1 MQFFWVG
8 GCASTT
14 AVRNR
19 FDCSDDAQSIRNAF
33 AIGIQF
39 SYDSSTIPMRFFPEL
54 DSFASYL
61 AVAALAIATW
71 VFLIVPLW
79 RRWHPRLLLLSKNNL
94 LKKRLAAATIVLL
107 VFAVGLWTGW
117 HKDAISAR
125 LSRWHSELTRTIPSP
140 SPSPSPLTLTE
151 SSVEAMAQTPASW
164 PPLVDQTPASWPS
177 LVDQL
182 LREGI
187 ELRDRGDTTN
197 AIERLQE
204 ALDSEPNNAAVLAE
218 LAKTYDL
225 MQLYDRANEMWRK
238 LQEMGPSA
246 GAAYELADRR
256 LKLGVPTPAAAPM
269 PTAPDSSSREV
280 STSPY
285 GTAAD
290 FAKYAIKPRE
300 HEIDQVPPLPTS
312 TASEVSS
319 PATRA
324 SPAEPGPSAETAVAQ
339 PGGRLIVLRAPNFGW
354 NLALNLKI
362 DGRAAANIVQSRRY
376 DDFVPEGRHMLT
388 VSVAPNYQP
397 TSTVLNV
404 RRGQTYVFTATR
416 QNTDSVVLVP
426 SALPPGQP
434 H

>member
-1 MQFFWVG
+1 M
-8 GCASTT
+8 
-14 AVRNR
+14 
-19 FDCSDDAQSIRNAF
+19 
-33 AIGIQF
+33 GI
-39 SYDSSTIPMRFFPEL
+39 
-54 DSFASYL
+54 
-61 AVAALAIATW
+61 
-71 VFLIVPLW
+71 
-79 RRWHPRLLLLSKNNL
+79 NNL

-117 HKDAISAR
+117 HKDVISAR

-140 SPSPSPLTLTE
+140 SPSPAPLTVTE
-151 SSVEAMAQTPASW
+151 SSVEPMAETPALS
-164 PPLVDQTPASWPS
+164 PSLIDQTPTSWPS

-225 MQLYDRANEMWRK
+225 TQLYDRANEMWRK

-324 SPAEPGPSAETAVAQ
+324 SPAEPGPSAETAVAE

-362 DGRAAANIVQSRRY
+362 DGGTAANIVQGRRY
-376 DDFVPEGRHMLT
+376 DHFVPEGRHILT
-388 VSVAPNYQP
+388 VSVVPNYQP

-404 RRGQTYVFTATR
+404 QHGQKYVFTAIR
-416 QNTDSVVLVP
+416 QNTNSVVLVP
-426 SALPPGQP
+426 SALPPRQP

>member
-1 MQFFWVG
+1 
-8 GCASTT
+8 
-14 AVRNR
+14 
-19 FDCSDDAQSIRNAF
+19 
-33 AIGIQF
+33 
-39 SYDSSTIPMRFFPEL
+39 MRFFREL
-54 DSFASYL
+54 DPYASHV

-79 RRWHPRLLLLSKNNL
+79 RRWRPRLLLLSKNNL
-94 LKKRLAAATIVLL
+94 LKKRLAAATIALV
-107 VFAVGLWTGW
+107 VFAVGLWMGW

-140 SPSPSPLTLTE
+140 LPSPSPLTLTE

-164 PPLVDQTPASWPS
+164 PP

-204 ALDSEPNNAAVLAE
+204 ALDSEPNNATVLAE

-225 MQLYDRANEMWRK
+225 MQLDDRANEMWRK

-290 FAKYAIKPRE
+290 FAEDAIKPRE

-339 PGGRLIVLRAPNFGW
+339 PGGRLIVLRAPNFGS
-354 NLALNLKI
+354 NVALNLKI
-362 DGRAAANIVQSRRY
+362 DGRTAANIVQGRRY
-376 DDFVPEGRHMLT
+376 DHFVPEGRHMLT
-388 VSVAPNYQP
+388 VSAGPNYQP
-397 TSTVLNV
+397 PSTELNV
-404 RRGQTYVFTATR
+404 RLGQTYVFTAIR
-416 QNTDSVVLVP
+416 QNTGSVVLVP

>member
-1 MQFFWVG
+1 M
-8 GCASTT
+8 
-14 AVRNR
+14 
-19 FDCSDDAQSIRNAF
+19 
-33 AIGIQF
+33 GI
-39 SYDSSTIPMRFFPEL
+39 
-54 DSFASYL
+54 
-61 AVAALAIATW
+61 
-71 VFLIVPLW
+71 
-79 RRWHPRLLLLSKNNL
+79 NNL

-107 VFAVGLWTGW
+107 VFVVGLWTGW

-125 LSRWHSELTRTIPSP
+125 LSRWHSELTRTISSP
-140 SPSPSPLTLTE
+140 SPSPSPLALTE
-151 SSVEAMAQTPASW
+151 SPVEATAQTPASW

-182 LREGI
+182 KREGI
-187 ELRDRGDTTN
+187 ELRDRGDTTT

-225 MQLYDRANEMWRK
+225 TQLYDRANEIWRK

-246 GAAYELADRR
+246 GAAYELANRR
-256 LKLGVPTPAAAPM
+256 LKLGAPTPAAAPT

-280 STSPY
+280 SPSPY

-290 FAKYAIKPRE
+290 SAKYAIEPLE

-319 PATRA
+319 PAPRA

-339 PGGRLIVLRAPNFGW
+339 PGGRLIVLRGANFGW

-362 DGRAAANIVQSRRY
+362 DGRTAANIVQGRRY
-376 DDFVPEGRHMLT
+376 DHFVPEGRHMLT
-388 VSVAPNYQP
+388 VSAVPNYHP

-404 RRGQTYVFTATR
+404 RRGETYVFTAIR
-416 QNTDSVVLVP
+416 QDTDSVVLVP
-426 SALPPGQP
+426 SALPPGQN
-434 H
+434 

>member
-1 MQFFWVG
+1 
-8 GCASTT
+8 
-14 AVRNR
+14 
-19 FDCSDDAQSIRNAF
+19 
-33 AIGIQF
+33 
-39 SYDSSTIPMRFFPEL
+39 
-54 DSFASYL
+54 
-61 AVAALAIATW
+61 
-71 VFLIVPLW
+71 
-79 RRWHPRLLLLSKNNL
+79 
-94 LKKRLAAATIVLL
+94 
-107 VFAVGLWTGW
+107 
-117 HKDAISAR
+117 
-125 LSRWHSELTRTIPSP
+125 
-140 SPSPSPLTLTE
+140 
-151 SSVEAMAQTPASW
+151 
-164 PPLVDQTPASWPS
+164 
-177 LVDQL
+177 
-182 LREGI
+182 
-187 ELRDRGDTTN
+187 
-197 AIERLQE
+197 
-204 ALDSEPNNAAVLAE
+204 
-218 LAKTYDL
+218 

-256 LKLGVPTPAAAPM
+256 LKLRVPTPAAAPM

-362 DGRAAANIVQSRRY
+362 DGRTAANIVRGRRY
-376 DDFVPEGRHMLT
+376 DQFVPAGRHMLT
-388 VSVAPNYQP
+388 VSTVPNYYVYQP

-404 RRGQTYVFTATR
+404 RSGQTYVFTAIW
-416 QNTDSVVLVP
+416 QNRDSVVLVP

>member
-1 MQFFWVG
+1 MGFFRELNPV
-8 GCASTT
+8 ASH
-14 AVRNR
+14 V
-19 FDCSDDAQSIRNAF
+19 
-33 AIGIQF
+33 
-39 SYDSSTIPMRFFPEL
+39 
-54 DSFASYL
+54 
-61 AVAALAIATW
+61 AVAALAIAAW
-71 VFLIVPLW
+71 VLLIVPLW
-79 RRWHPRLLLLSKNNL
+79 RRWRLLVSKNNL

-125 LSRWHSELTRTIPSP
+125 LSRWHSELTRTIPSS

-151 SSVEAMAQTPASW
+151 SSVEAMA
-164 PPLVDQTPASWPS
+164 QTPASWPS

-218 LAKTYDL
+218 LAKTYDV
-225 MQLYDRANEMWRK
+225 MQLHDRANEIRRK
-238 LQEMGPSA
+238 LQEIGPSA
-246 GAAYELADRR
+246 GEAYEPADRR
-256 LKLGVPTPAAAPM
+256 LQLGVSTPSAAPIA
-269 PTAPDSSSREV
+269 TAPDSSSREA
-280 STSPY
+280 SASPY
-285 GTAAD
+285 GTATD
-290 FAKYAIKPRE
+290 SAKYAIKPRE
-300 HEIDQVPPLPTS
+300 PEIDQVPPLPTS

-339 PGGRLIVLRAPNFGW
+339 PGGRLIVLRAPNFGS
-354 NLALNLKI
+354 NMALNLKI
-362 DGRAAANIVQSRRY
+362 DGRTAANIVQGQRY
-376 DDFVPEGRHMLT
+376 DQFVPEGRHKLT
-388 VSVAPNYQP
+388 VSAVPNYQP

-416 QNTDSVVLVP
+416 PNTDSVVLVP

>member
-1 MQFFWVG
+1 
-8 GCASTT
+8 
-14 AVRNR
+14 
-19 FDCSDDAQSIRNAF
+19 
-33 AIGIQF
+33 
-39 SYDSSTIPMRFFPEL
+39 
-54 DSFASYL
+54 
-61 AVAALAIATW
+61 
-71 VFLIVPLW
+71 
-79 RRWHPRLLLLSKNNL
+79 L

-125 LSRWHSELTRTIPSP
+125 LSRWHSELTRAIPFPSP
-140 SPSPSPLTLTE
+140 SASPSTLTE

-164 PPLVDQTPASWPS
+164 PPLVDQTPGSLPS

-182 LREGI
+182 LRESI
-187 ELRDRGDTTN
+187 ELRDRGDTTT

-225 MQLYDRANEMWRK
+225 AQFYDRANEVWRK

-256 LKLGVPTPAAAPM
+256 LKLGAPTPAAAPM

-285 GTAAD
+285 GTPAD
-290 FAKYAIKPRE
+290 LAKYATKPRE
-300 HEIDQVPPLPTS
+300 HEIDEVPSLPTS
-312 TASEVSS
+312 SASEISS
-319 PATRA
+319 PAIRA
-324 SPAEPGPSAETAVAQ
+324 SPPEPGPSAETAVAQ
-339 PGGRLIVLRAPNFGW
+339 PGGRLIVLRAANFGS
-354 NLALNLKI
+354 NMALNLKI
-362 DGRAAANIVQSRRY
+362 DGRTAANIVQGGRY
-376 DDFVPEGRHMLT
+376 DEFVPEGRHMLS
-388 VSVAPNYQP
+388 VSAGANYQP

-416 QNTDSVVLVP
+416 QNPDSVVLVP
-426 SALPPGQP
+426 STLPPGAVTSP
-434 H
+434 

>member
-1 MQFFWVG
+1 M
-8 GCASTT
+8 
-14 AVRNR
+14 
-19 FDCSDDAQSIRNAF
+19 
-33 AIGIQF
+33 GI
-39 SYDSSTIPMRFFPEL
+39 
-54 DSFASYL
+54 
-61 AVAALAIATW
+61 
-71 VFLIVPLW
+71 
-79 RRWHPRLLLLSKNNL
+79 NNL

-125 LSRWHSELTRTIPSP
+125 VSRWHSELTRTIPSP

-151 SSVEAMAQTPASW
+151 SSVEAMAQTPAFW

-225 MQLYDRANEMWRK
+225 TQLYDRANEIWRK
-238 LQEMGPSA
+238 LQELGPSA

-256 LKLGVPTPAAAPM
+256 LKPGVPTPAAAPM
-269 PTAPDSSSREV
+269 PTAPDSSSLEV

-339 PGGRLIVLRAPNFGW
+339 PGGRLIVLRAANFGW
-354 NLALNLKI
+354 NLVLNLKI
-362 DGRAAANIVQSRRY
+362 DGRTAANIVQGRSY
-376 DDFVPEGRHMLT
+376 DQFVPEGRHTLT
-388 VSVAPNYQP
+388 VSVVSNYHP

-404 RRGQTYVFTATR
+404 RSGQTYVFTATR
-416 QNTDSVVLVP
+416 QNTDSVVLIP

>member
-1 MQFFWVG
+1 
-8 GCASTT
+8 
-14 AVRNR
+14 
-19 FDCSDDAQSIRNAF
+19 
-33 AIGIQF
+33 
-39 SYDSSTIPMRFFPEL
+39 MRSFREL
-54 DSFASYL
+54 GPFASYV
-61 AVAALAIATW
+61 AVAVLAIATW

-79 RRWHPRLLLLSKNNL
+79 RRWRPRLLLLSKNNL

-125 LSRWHSELTRTIPSP
+125 LSRWHSELTLTIPSS
-140 SPSPSPLTLTE
+140 SPSPGPLTPTE
-151 SSVEAMAQTPASW
+151 SSAEANAQTPESW

-187 ELRDRGDTTN
+187 ELRERGDTTN

-225 MQLYDRANEMWRK
+225 TQLYDRANEIWRK

-256 LKLGVPTPAAAPM
+256 LKLGAPTPAAAPM

-280 STSPY
+280 SASPY

-290 FAKYAIKPRE
+290 LATYAITPRD
-300 HEIDQVPPLPTS
+300 HEIDQVSPLPTS
-312 TASEVSS
+312 TASEVFSS
-319 PATRA
+319 ATRA
-324 SPAEPGPSAETAVAQ
+324 SPAERGPSAETAVAQ
-339 PGGRLIVLRAPNFGW
+339 PGGRLIVLRAANFGS

-362 DGRAAANIVQSRRY
+362 DGRTAANIVPGGRY
-376 DDFVPEGRHMLT
+376 DDFLPEGRHMLT
-388 VSVAPNYQP
+388 VSVVSDYQP

-404 RRGQTYVFTATR
+404 RHGQTYVFTATR
-416 QNTDSVVLVP
+416 QNTGSVVLVP

-434 H
+434 Q

>member
-1 MQFFWVG
+1 V
-8 GCASTT
+8 
-14 AVRNR
+14 
-19 FDCSDDAQSIRNAF
+19 
-33 AIGIQF
+33 
-39 SYDSSTIPMRFFPEL
+39 
-54 DSFASYL
+54 

-79 RRWHPRLLLLSKNNL
+79 TRWRPRLLLLSKNNL
-94 LKKRLAAATIVLL
+94 LKKRLATATIVLL

-125 LSRWHSELTRTIPSP
+125 LPRWHSELTRTIPSP

-151 SSVEAMAQTPASW
+151 SSVDVDSFAPLWTASAMAQTPASR
-164 PPLVDQTPASWPS
+164 PS

-256 LKLGVPTPAAAPM
+256 LKLEVPTPAAAPM

-300 HEIDQVPPLPTS
+300 HEIDQVPPLPTA

-324 SPAEPGPSAETAVAQ
+324 SPAEPSPSAETAVAQ

-362 DGRAAANIVQSRRY
+362 DGRTAANIVQGRRY
-376 DDFVPEGRHMLT
+376 DHFVPAGRHMLT
-388 VSVAPNYQP
+388 VSTVPNYQP

-404 RRGQTYVFTATR
+404 QRGQTYVFTAIR

-426 SALPPGQP
+426 SALSPGQP
-434 H
+434 PESLTD